1 MNEQQLIEQERQ
13 LMAEAY
19 FHIESINGHSAA
31 LEQVRSSLNQIR
43 SKIKEAQDDNNSTKQ

>member
-19 FHIESINGHSAA
+19 YYVELINSHNLA
-31 LEQVRSSLNQIR
+31 LEQVRSNLNQVR
-43 SKIKEAQDDNNSTKQ
+43 LEMKELKNDNNSTKQ